1 MKSLWLNKKNHNSL
15 IIFFNGWGMDEN
27 VISHLDFGNF
37 DCVMFFDYQN
47 LETSQSVFDEINKY
61 DSKHLIGWSM
71 GVMISSIFSEKIKNL
86 TASIAINGTL
96 FPIDEKY
103 GILPKAYTMMI
114 RGFSDSARTRFVE
127 KMFKNSEDLKKISPP
142 KRKLDEQKEEL
153 ISLMSYNCNGSFD
166 FDCAII
172 SDEDRII
179 PTKNQQNF
187 WKTRPQTKIINLD
200 EGHYPFLKYSSWDQI
215 IYELR

>member
-27 VISHLDFGNF
+27 AIFHLGFGDF
-37 DCVMFFDYQN
+37 DCMMFFDYQN
-47 LETSQSVFDEINKY
+47 LETSQSIFDEINKY
-61 DSKHLIGWSM
+61 DKKYLIGWSM
-71 GVMISSIFSEKIKNL
+71 GVMVASIFAEKIKNL

-114 RGFSDSARTRFVE
+114 KGFSDSARIKFIE
-127 KMFKNSEDLKKISPP
+127 KMFKNSDDLKKISPS
-142 KRKLDEQKEEL
+142 KRKLDEQREEL
-153 ISLMSYNCNGSFD
+153 ISLMSYNSDESFG

-172 SDEDRII
+172 SDDDKII
-179 PTKNQQNF
+179 TSKNQQNF
-187 WKTRPQTKIINLD
+187 WQTRPQTKIINLD
-200 EGHYPFLKYSSWDQI
+200 AGHYPFLKYSSWDQI